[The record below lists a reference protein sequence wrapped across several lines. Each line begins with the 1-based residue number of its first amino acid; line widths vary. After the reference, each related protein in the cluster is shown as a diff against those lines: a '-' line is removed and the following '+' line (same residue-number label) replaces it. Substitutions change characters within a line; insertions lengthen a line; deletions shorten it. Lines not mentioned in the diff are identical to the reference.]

1 MFKLTPIRQ
10 FTPPSIIA
18 TAMPPDPMLPLTASE
33 TLGDVSLLIVSQ
45 SERLAALPE
54 EAVWLANFVS
64 PRTQRTY
71 QAAVQGFIAFH
82 GLRSSDELRTIGQSH
97 LIAWREYLIQS
108 GASPRTVRN
117 RLAAVSSLFRHLCER
132 QVAARNPVTGVQ
144 RPRVNASRVEA
155 AVLTPEQVRRLL
167 HAPSEDTLQGIR
179 DRAILHVLFYTGCRV
194 SEVTHLKVQDFF
206 EDAGYW
212 VLDFIVKGGSAPS
225 LGHPSRTAIGVAD
238 LSGAERSRRRTGVA
252 AVSGSATARVAK
264 AADQPAGEQAVSPL
278 CAGSRIAGG
287 RYPAQRPRHLHH
299 RSVGSQV
306 PDRSGA
312 GVRRAPA
319 YRHHQDVRQTH
330 AALPGKREFRCAV
343 LDAPSSAA
351 SHTKLWAEAVE
362 KHRSAEFQHV
372 AVAQEEASSGTVPS
386 GAAYHRQTGFE
397 HLFHRFLAR
406 AMITGQL
413 GDSVLVQGRNDLIA

>member
-1 MFKLTPIRQ
+1 MATRESQLKTKAPCSL
-10 FTPPSIIA
+10 PPSEA
-18 TAMPPDPMLPLTASE
+18 CKHTLPSPTAVVTAMPSEPTLPVFTPAIPTLPTPSQRLT
-33 TLGDVSLLIVSQ
+33 
-45 SERLAALPE
+45 ALPE

-82 GLRSSDELRTIGQSH
+82 GLRSSDELRSIGQSH

-167 HAPSEDTLQGIR
+167 HTPSEDTLQGIR

-212 VLDFIVKGGSAPS
+212 VLDFIVKGGQRHRLAIHHELQLALRTYLAQS
-225 LGHPSRTAIGVAD
+225 GH
-238 LSGAERSRRRTGVA
+238 GAER
-252 AVSGSATARVAK
+252 
-264 AADQPAGEQAVSPL
+264 ESPL
-278 CAGSRIAGG
+278 FLAVPRRELRKPLTSR
-287 RYPAQRPRHLHH
+287 
-299 RSVGSQV
+299 QV
-306 PDRSGA
+306 S
-312 GVRRAPA
+312 
-319 YRHHQDVRQTH
+319 
-330 AALPGKREFRCAV
+330 K
-343 LDAPSSAA
+343 
-351 SHTKLWAEAVE
+351 
-362 KHRSAEFQHV
+362 
-372 AVAQEEASSGTVPS
+372 
-386 GAAYHRQTGFE
+386 
-397 HLFHRFLAR
+397 LFHRYAREVGLPMGVTPHSAR
-406 AMITGQL
+406 ATFITEALDRKCPIEAVQA
-413 GDSVLVQGRNDLIA
+413 SVGHRHIATTKMYDKRTLHYRESASFAVRY